1 MPTHDSLIIGGGPAG
16 LSAALILAR
25 CAKRTLVC
33 DSGKPRNAASRGLH
47 GYLSRDGIPPAEL
60 RARGRRE
67 LSAYPT
73 VEWRDTVI
81 RDAERRDD
89 LFHLRADNGVI
100 ASAPTLLLATG
111 RIDHLPS
118 IDGFAEFYGR
128 GVYHCPICDA
138 WEHRGKPMAVFGDE
152 KSAIA
157 LAHTLTT
164 WSRDILVCLDPTAN
178 DRHPNGELP
187 PGARFAPAELK
198 SLAGDHDGRL
208 AQLRFVNGD
217 AIPCEALFFCSD
229 CSQRSSLPER
239 LGCQFDREGSVICRG
254 NAATGVPGLFVAG
267 NVRGGIHLAI
277 MAAAEGA
284 EAGLAMNDY
293 LLDRI
298 HVR

>member
-1 MPTHDSLIIGGGPAG
+1 MPTHDALIIGGGPAG
-16 LSAALILAR
+16 LNAALILAR
-25 CAKRTLVC
+25 CAKRTLIC

-60 RARGRRE
+60 RALGRRE

-73 VEWRDTVI
+73 IEWHDTVVC
-81 RDAERRDD
+81 DAERRDD
-89 LFHLRADNGVI
+89 LFHVHGEDGVT

-111 RIDHLPS
+111 RIDHLPA
-118 IDGFAEFYGR
+118 IDGFAQFYGR

-138 WEHRGKPMAVFGDE
+138 WEHRGKPMAVYGDE
-152 KSAIA
+152 RSATA

-164 WSRDILVCLDPTAN
+164 WSREILVCLDPAP
-178 DRHPNGELP
+178 DERHLDGELP
-187 PGARFAPAELK
+187 RGARLAPAELK
-198 SLAGDHDGRL
+198 SLEGTSDGRL
-208 AQLRFVNGD
+208 SHLRLANGD
-217 AIPCEALFFCSD
+217 GVACEALFFCSD

-239 LGCQFDREGSVICRG
+239 LGCQFDEKGSVICRG

-298 HVR
+298 HVL